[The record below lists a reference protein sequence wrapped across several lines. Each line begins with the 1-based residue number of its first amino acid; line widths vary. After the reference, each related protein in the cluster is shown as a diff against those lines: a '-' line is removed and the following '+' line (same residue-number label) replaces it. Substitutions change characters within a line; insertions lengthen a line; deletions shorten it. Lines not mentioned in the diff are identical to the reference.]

1 MSTSI
6 VKAGE
11 IATPTWTEQQ
21 RNLIRKTV
29 CPPNTTD
36 LEFEFFSAFCAQT
49 GLNPLLK
56 QAWLIPRKQK
66 NPITEKY
73 EEKMEP
79 QVAEIGMRARADSM
93 PDYRGIEG
101 DSVYEGDEFLVDA
114 SAGVVIHKY
123 STQARAKA
131 GNKLL
136 GAWARVERE
145 GRRPSLAYLTFNSRS
160 QTSPFWTK
168 DPQGQIAK
176 CARAHVLR
184 LAYPNVF
191 AGAYI
196 AEEMNREIEIND
208 PPVQQQSASATEELE
223 QRLRARLKV
232 VKVEPT
238 PLGSDTTQTVATPA
252 EKEQA
257 IADALNSAAKAAA
270 ATVMEKKSTQPPIT
284 HLRFG
289 PAKGTAL
296 ADASTIELEEALE
309 VARKNV
315 ANLKEGETPK
325 WLAGTLEGIAAAEA
339 EIEKRDEQHLAQ
351 HERDEPGVAAPAQH
365 ANPRD
370 GQTTAREPGSEG

>member
-1 MSTSI
+1 MTSSI
-6 VKAGE
+6 VKQPGE

-66 NPITEKY
+66 NPITDKY

-79 QVAEIGMRARADSM
+79 QVAEIGMRARADEM

-123 STQARAKA
+123 STQARKKA
-131 GNKLL
+131 GNVLL

-145 GRRPSLAYLTFNSRS
+145 GRRPALAYLTVGSRA
-160 QTSPFWTK
+160 QTSSTFWSK

-208 PPVQQQSASATEELE
+208 PPVQKQSASATEELE
-223 QRLRARLKV
+223 ARLRDRLKV

-238 PLGSDTTQTVATPA
+238 PLAADTTQTVATPA
-252 EKEQA
+252 EKEKA
-257 IADALNSAAKAAA
+257 IGEALNAAASKTAKASPPEA
-270 ATVMEKKSTQPPIT
+270 KKSNVPPIT

-296 ADASTIELEEALE
+296 ADASTIEIEEALE
-309 VARKNV
+309 VARLNV
-315 ANLKEGETPK
+315 ANLKEGEQPK
-325 WLAGTLEGIAAAEA
+325 WLPTTLEGIKAAEA
-339 EIEKRDEQHLAQ
+339 EIEKRDEQHLSQAT
-351 HERDEPGVAAPAQH
+351 DPAP
-365 ANPRD
+365 
-370 GQTTAREPGSEG
+370 EPGSAG

>member
-1 MSTSI
+1 MSMSI

-79 QVAEIGMRARADSM
+79 QVAEIGMRARADEM

-123 STQARAKA
+123 SLQARKKA
-131 GNKLL
+131 GNVLL

-145 GRRPSLAYLTFNSRS
+145 GRRPSLAYLTVNSRAQS
-160 QTSPFWTK
+160 SPFWTK

-196 AEEMNREIEIND
+196 AEEMNREIEVND
-208 PPVQQQSASATEELE
+208 PPVQQSASATEELE
-223 QRLRARLKV
+223 QRLRAKLGV
-232 VKVEPT
+232 VKVEAT
-238 PLGSDTTQTVATPA
+238 PLAADTTQTVAKPN

-257 IADALNSAAKAAA
+257 ISDALNSAAKAAA
-270 ATVMEKKSTQPPIT
+270 SSVMEKKSTQPPIT

-339 EIEKRDEQHLAQ
+339 EIDRREKAPL
-351 HERDEPGVAAPAQH
+351 VAP
-365 ANPRD
+365 
-370 GQTTAREPGSEG
+370 EPGSEG

>member
-79 QVAEIGMRARADSM
+79 QVAEIGMRARADEM

-123 STQARAKA
+123 SLQARKKA
-131 GNKLL
+131 GNVLL

-145 GRRPSLAYLTFNSRS
+145 GRRPSLAYLTVNSRAQS
-160 QTSPFWTK
+160 SPFWTK

-196 AEEMNREIEIND
+196 AEEMHREIEVND
-208 PPVQQQSASATEELE
+208 PPVQQSASATEELE
-223 QRLRARLKV
+223 QRLRAKLGV
-232 VKVEPT
+232 VKVEAT
-238 PLGSDTTQTVATPA
+238 PLAADTTQTVSAPQ
-252 EKEQA
+252 EKA
-257 IADALNSAAKAAA
+257 NADASKASPPEA
-270 ATVMEKKSTQPPIT
+270 KKSSTPPIT

-315 ANLKEGETPK
+315 ANLKEGEQPK

-339 EIEKRDEQHLAQ
+339 EIAKREAP
-351 HERDEPGVAAPAQH
+351 EGGFPPEPPGVAAPAQH

>member
-79 QVAEIGMRARADSM
+79 QVAEIGMRARADEM

-145 GRRPSLAYLTFNSRS
+145 GRRPSLAYLTVGSRL
-160 QTSPFWTK
+160 QDSPFWRR

-191 AGAYI
+191 AGAFI
-196 AEEMNREIEIND
+196 AEEMNREIEVND
-208 PPVQQQSASATEELE
+208 PPVQQSASATEELE
-223 QRLRARLKV
+223 QRLRAKLKV

-257 IADALNSAAKAAA
+257 IADALNAAAAKAGREVTEA
-270 ATVMEKKSTQPPIT
+270 KKSTQPPIT

-296 ADASTIELEEALE
+296 ADASTIEIEEALE

-339 EIEKRDEQHLAQ
+339 EIAKREAP
-351 HERDEPGVAAPAQH
+351 EGGFPPEPPGVAAPAQH

>member
-101 DSVYEGDEFLVDA
+101 DSVYEGDEFMIDA
-114 SAGVVIHKY
+114 SAGLVVHKY
-123 STQARAKA
+123 SVQARTKA

-145 GRRPSLAYLTFNSRS
+145 GRKPSLAYLTLNSRA

-191 AGAYI
+191 AGAFI

-238 PLGSDTTQTVATPA
+238 PLGSDTTQTVAAPQ
-252 EKEQA
+252 EKA
-257 IADALNSAAKAAA
+257 NADASKASPPEA
-270 ATVMEKKSTQPPIT
+270 KKSSTPPIT

-315 ANLKEGETPK
+315 ANLKEGEQPK
-325 WLAGTLEGIAAAEA
+325 WLASTLEGIAAAEA
-339 EIEKRDEQHLAQ
+339 EIARREAP
-351 HERDEPGVAAPAQH
+351 EPAP
-365 ANPRD
+365 
-370 GQTTAREPGSEG
+370 EPGSEG